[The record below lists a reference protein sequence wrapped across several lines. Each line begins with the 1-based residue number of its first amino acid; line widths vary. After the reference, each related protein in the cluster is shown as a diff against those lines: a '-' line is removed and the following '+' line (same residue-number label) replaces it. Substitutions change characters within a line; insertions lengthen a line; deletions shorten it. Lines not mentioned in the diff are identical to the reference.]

1 MGVPTE
7 RGTVEV
13 YTCLE
18 LHFFLFSCQF
28 SLPYINCILKDDY
41 ASIFIFHLYF
51 FPFFHTMHI
60 NRIFLKQSC
69 FHIFIYIFFIFIWKS
84 CLFSFDILKTC
95 LHPKKS
101 IGPVVKCNT
110 RLNLQFNQVE
120 RMVLIIVQ
128 LLIKWIAIWC
138 LFYSFCNLKN

>member
-28 SLPYINCILKDDY
+28 SLPYINGIFKHDY
-41 ASIFIFHLYF
+41 ASIFIFYF
-51 FPFFHTMHI
+51 YFIAFFHTMHI
-60 NRIFLKQSC
+60 NRIFFKTKLFSY
-69 FHIFIYIFFIFIWKS
+69 FHLYIFHFYLKVLS
-84 CLFSFDILKTC
+84 VLFWHSLNVFTS
-95 LHPKKS
+95 KKS

-128 LLIKWIAIWC
+128 LLVKWIAIWC